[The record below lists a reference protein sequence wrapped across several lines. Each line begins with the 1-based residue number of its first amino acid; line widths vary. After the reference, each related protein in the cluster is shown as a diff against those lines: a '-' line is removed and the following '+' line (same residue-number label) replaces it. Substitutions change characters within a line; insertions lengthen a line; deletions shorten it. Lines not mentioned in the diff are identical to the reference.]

1 MASATS
7 LGGEMVSLAAVEA
20 LAGDLWPDHLSAVAS
35 VPDARKGERLILF
48 TQKPGATRSDF
59 IAFARSRHASELM
72 NPAEVVVM
80 EKLPLLG
87 TGKADLVSIGKLAKE
102 HAEATM
108 RKPAVIA

>member
-1 MASATS
+1 M
-7 LGGEMVSLAAVEA
+7 
-20 LAGDLWPDHLSAVAS
+20 
-35 VPDARKGERLILF
+35 I
-48 TQKPGATRSDF
+48 
-59 IAFARSRHASELM
+59 
-72 NPAEVVVM
+72 PAEVVVM